1 MYRITPII
9 LNKKKAI
16 KLMINLFLIVQKKPN
31 LFNII

>member
-16 KLMINLFLIVQKKPN
+16 KLMINLLIIGCLIQVHSKK
-31 LFNII
+31 